1 MPLTPVTQVD
11 RLKLQVRH
19 VCKLVISKIV
29 SKILRVDG
37 FNKLNIGL
45 VDSEAQVPFIAAF
58 VSLFVSLEPI
68 CEPLFH
74 CFCYIRP
81 LPGLQICIWRNRE
94 EAKKHYTKGTI
105 SCHKWSLH
113 SLGEQ
118 EDFGRLS
125 NDVCILLVNMSLFAN
140 Y

>member
-58 VSLFVSLEPI
+58 VSLFVCWSQSVNLFSIVSVTFVLFRVSKYAFGETERKQRSTIQKEQFLVISGVFIVWVRKRILE
-68 CEPLFH
+68 
-74 CFCYIRP
+74 
-81 LPGLQICIWRNRE
+81 
-94 EAKKHYTKGTI
+94 
-105 SCHKWSLH
+105 
-113 SLGEQ
+113 
-118 EDFGRLS
+118 D
-125 NDVCILLVNMSLFAN
+125 
-140 Y
+140 